1 MVKKLKIL
9 VIGMIIV
16 ITVAYTNMSIATSK
30 TDLQNEKTNLNSSIS
45 QAQENLEDIKKE
57 KSDTL
62 NQVESLMG
70 KISD

>member
-62 NQVESLMG
+62 NQVES
-70 KISD
+70 KNI